1 MARFQFL
8 NVEPSKTK
16 KNDCVTRAIT
26 FASGLPYSTVRK
38 KLYHTSRLLDCESTY
53 CPTCYGFLIQEVLG
67 GVPTNCDGM
76 TVGEFADN
84 NPYGTYL
91 IRIEGH
97 LTCVKAPATVYD
109 IWDCRSK
116 MCSLAWKMP
125 NN

>member
-26 FASGLPYSTVRK
+26 FASGLSYPTVRK
-38 KLYHTSRLLDCESTY
+38 KLFHTSRLLDCESTY

-67 GVPTNCDGM
+67 GVPKNCDGM
-76 TVGEFADN
+76 TVGEFADLHPN
-84 NPYGTYL
+84 GTYL
-91 IRIEGH
+91 IRISGH
-97 LTCVKAPATVYD
+97 LLCVQDNCVYD
-109 IWDCRSK
+109 LWDNRHRLCD
-116 MCSLAWKMP
+116 LAWKMP

>member
-1 MARFQFL
+1 MSRFQYL
-8 NVEPSKTK
+8 NVEPMGIK

-26 FASGLPYSTVRK
+26 FASGLTYSTVRK
-38 KLYHTSRLLDCESTY
+38 KLFHTSRLLECESTY
-53 CPTCYGFLIQEVLG
+53 CNTCYGFLIQEVLG

-76 TVGEFADN
+76 TIGEFADR

-97 LTCVKAPATVYD
+97 LTALRDNTNFD

-116 MCSLAWKMP
+116 MCDLAWKIH
-125 NN
+125 N

>member
-1 MARFQFL
+1 MAKFHFL
-8 NVEPSKTK
+8 NLEPSATK

-38 KLYHTSRLLDCESTY
+38 KLFHTSRLLECESTY
-53 CPTCYGFLIQEVLG
+53 CNTCYGFLIQEVLG
-67 GVPTNCDGM
+67 GVPKNCDGM
-76 TVGEFADN
+76 TVGEFADR

-97 LTCVKAPATVYD
+97 LTALRDNTNFD

-116 MCSLAWKMP
+116 MCDLAWKMH
-125 NN
+125 N